1 MPSLGK
7 CSLPHTFLALL
18 SCMGDHPVHNS
29 CLHTCE
35 GRRAE
40 IPCRQLNDC
49 GGIGLHLGTVGCHKV
64 WRGQAYRLGMHS
76 FFVNGMVSNQDG
88 LQVVAKEAK
97 RS

>member
-1 MPSLGK
+1 VI
-7 CSLPHTFLALL
+7 TQYTILAFILAK
-18 SCMGDHPVHNS
+18 
-29 CLHTCE
+29 
-35 GRRAE
+35 AE
-40 IPCRQLNDC
+40 ERKYRVDSSMIVGALVCISTVGC
-49 GGIGLHLGTVGCHKV
+49 ICTVGCHKV